1 MSRHGRLMPPTTR
14 VFVISL
20 ILTVLAVGSVFFS
33 VPIVG
38 HYLRAHRFWIVTG
51 AYALLAGGVILRGL

>member
-1 MSRHGRLMPPTTR
+1 MSRHGRLTPPTLR

-20 ILTVLAVGSVFFS
+20 VLAVLAVGSVFFS
-33 VPIVG
+33 VPLIG
-38 HYLRAHRFWIVTG
+38 HYLHAHRFWVVTG